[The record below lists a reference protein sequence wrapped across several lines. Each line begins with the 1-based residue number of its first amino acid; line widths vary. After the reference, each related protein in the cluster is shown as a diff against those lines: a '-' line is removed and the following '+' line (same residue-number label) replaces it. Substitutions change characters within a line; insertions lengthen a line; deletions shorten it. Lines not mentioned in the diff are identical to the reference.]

1 MVPESRAVA
10 VRTFFAF
17 RTSFWF
23 LLVRVLDLR
32 IGLDVLSVGVISVII
47 NTIVV
52 GSILYF
58 FGCAYHI

>member
-52 GSILYF
+52 GSILDF
-58 FGCAYHI
+58 FGCAYYI

>member
-52 GSILYF
+52 GSILDF
-58 FGCAYHI
+58 FGCVYHI

>member
-47 NTIVV
+47 NAIVV
-52 GSILYF
+52 GSILDF